1 MQPTGEDSTGSGQV
15 VDLRRRIAE
24 LQCEHRELD
33 EAIAQLVQG
42 GLRDE
47 LQLQRLK
54 KRKLFIKDSITRLE
68 MGLVPDIPA

>member
-1 MQPTGEDSTGSGQV
+1 MQPTGEDGVDAGPMA
-15 VDLRRRIAE
+15 DLRRRIAE
-24 LQCEHRELD
+24 LQGEHRQLD

-47 LQLQRLK
+47 LHLQRLK

-68 MGLVPDIPA
+68 MGLVPDISA

>member
-1 MQPTGEDSTGSGQV
+1 MQPTGEDGTVSGPV
-15 VDLRRRIAE
+15 ADLRRRIAE
-24 LQCEHRELD
+24 LHCEHRELD
-33 EAIAQLVQG
+33 EAIVQLVQS

-47 LQLQRLK
+47 LHLQRLK

>member
-15 VDLRRRIAE
+15 VNLRRRIAE

-47 LQLQRLK
+47 LRLQRLK